1 MKSLLLVI
9 LFISIQSISAEEDDY
24 DLSDFV
30 IDFALGAGV
39 DICEQYYI
47 CEYIMSIIAFC
58 TILCALMCIC
68 TKNVSLEDISLKNIG
83 KGTFAMTGGYY
94 ASKSSRR
101 AWR

>member
-9 LFISIQSISAEEDDY
+9 LFISIQSISAEDDDY

-30 IDFALGAGV
+30 IDFALGAGI

-47 CEYIMSIIAFC
+47 CEYIMSIIALC
-58 TILCALMCIC
+58 TIFCLLICIC
-68 TKNVSLEDISLKNIG
+68 TKNLSLEDISLNNFGESAI
-83 KGTFAMTGGYY
+83 AMTGGYY